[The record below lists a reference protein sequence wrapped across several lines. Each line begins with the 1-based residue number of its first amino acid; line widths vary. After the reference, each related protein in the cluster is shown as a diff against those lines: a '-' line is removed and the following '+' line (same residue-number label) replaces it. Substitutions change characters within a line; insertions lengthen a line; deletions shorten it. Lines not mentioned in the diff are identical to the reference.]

1 MENIAKSTSYGCYL
15 DCDFETA
22 KYPDD
27 KTHIVGLLAEYVY
40 DLEQRI
46 LHYDERY
53 IKLWNEIETLR
64 ECVSKEFDQE
74 QKISDLE
81 VKLAECEKSKESY
94 RLQNEHHHLQLLQ
107 FYSRLGVEAFGA
119 DIHEKALETLMIM
132 KEELEEK
139 NGVERALS
147 ACNRQNDEFAEMI
160 KKLVSEKEE
169 LKQQLAEKEKS
180 LSIKS
185 VVRTLVKDNNLNCT
199 FRDKTNAQ
207 IQQCGDV
214 YNSNYGYFNFEDDYD
229 ESLNNK
235 TDNRFDI
242 TSIDLTDQDKISFAV
257 EQLEQIRKEFEI
269 KLKCCKWE
277 DKMLV
282 GKFCNITNE
291 IIDNTINV
299 LRNNKDGIH

>member
-1 MENIAKSTSYGCYL
+1 MSKCVKCGNEILTEDIHWEMGLCNNCYNEL
-15 DCDFETA
+15 YKDH
-22 KYPDD
+22 
-27 KTHIVGLLAEYVY
+27 KTHISLDKMWLKLAQDFRDENEKLQDKVA
-40 DLEQRI
+40 DLE
-46 LHYDERY
+46 
-53 IKLWNEIETLR
+53 T
-64 ECVSKEFDQE
+64 
-74 QKISDLE
+74 
-81 VKLAECEKSKESY
+81 KLAESEKSKESY
-94 RLQNEHHHLQLLQ
+94 RLQNEQHHLQLLQ

-242 TSIDLTDQDKISFAV
+242 TSIDLTDQDKISFAL
-257 EQLEQIRKEFEI
+257 EQLGKVKELLNTDFESTISWIDPYEDGEYLNSMTYNHNNTI
-269 KLKCCKWE
+269 K
-277 DKMLV
+277 
-282 GKFCNITNE
+282 
-291 IIDNTINV
+291 IIDNQIKQ
-299 LRNNKDGIH
+299 LKEMKEYD